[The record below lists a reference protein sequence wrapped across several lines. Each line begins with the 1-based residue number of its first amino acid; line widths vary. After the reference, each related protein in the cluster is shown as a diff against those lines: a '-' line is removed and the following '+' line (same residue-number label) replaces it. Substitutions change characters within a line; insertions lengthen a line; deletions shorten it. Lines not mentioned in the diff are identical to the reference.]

1 MNYWMIAICA
11 LVLLGVG
18 FFLWGRKI
26 ERLGGK
32 SGFPHVMMFVC
43 LLAAFLCL
51 FGFMS
56 EKDQEIR
63 KSQDQE
69 KFSKYEF
76 EGHTYIVY
84 RHSFMHDPNCECR
97 KPFRT
102 KLGE

>member
-1 MNYWMIAICA
+1 MDYWMIALCA
-11 LVLLGVG
+11 LVLLEVG
-18 FFLWGRKI
+18 FSLWGRKVDK
-26 ERLGGK
+26 LGGK

-51 FGFMS
+51 FGFMA
-56 EKDQEIR
+56 EKDQE
-63 KSQDQE
+63 KSQDVQ

-76 EGHTYIVY
+76 EDHSYIVY

-102 KLGE
+102 KISE